1 MRRTLA
7 ATAAL
12 AAVTIGAAAAAPAHT
27 GSAATPAGSAAAP
40 KKITAAGVGKV
51 RLGRTFRALRRDH
64 LVGRLRHGC
73 ELGGPDTRAA
83 RLRAPLRGL
92 VNFTLTNPRR
102 TTDITVTRG
111 ATARGVGI
119 GDRIA
124 DIKAAFPKAKVD
136 HSTEDVFQ
144 FTLVRVP
151 KSGGGRIQFTV
162 PLSTKRIDS
171 IAVPRIAP
179 CE

>member
-12 AAVTIGAAAAAPAHT
+12 AAATIGSTAALAAVTAPART
-27 GSAATPAGSAAAP
+27 GSAAVPKKVTPAG
-40 KKITAAGVGKV
+40 VGQVK
-51 RLGRTFRALRRDH
+51 LGMTFRQLREKH
-64 LVGRLRHGC
+64 LVGKLRHGC
-73 ELGGPDTRAA
+73 ELGGPATRSA
-83 RLRAPLRGL
+83 RLRLPLRGV
-92 VNFTLTNPRR
+92 VNFTLTNPRKA
-102 TTDITVTRG
+102 TDITVTRG

-119 GDRIA
+119 GDTIG

-144 FTLVRVP
+144 FTLVRIP
-151 KSGGGRIQFTV
+151 KSAGGRIQFTV
-162 PLSTKRIDS
+162 PLATKKIDS